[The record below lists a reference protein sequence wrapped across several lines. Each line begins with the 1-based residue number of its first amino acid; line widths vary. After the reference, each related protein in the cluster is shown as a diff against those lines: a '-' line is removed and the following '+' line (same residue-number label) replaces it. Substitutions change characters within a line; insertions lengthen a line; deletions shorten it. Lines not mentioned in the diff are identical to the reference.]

1 MIPKLSF
8 NIASQS
14 EVSGLRLLAGVGSR
28 GLEDVDLESRNVVKL
43 KAEKNPNWRQN
54 NW

>member
-28 GLEDVDLESRNVVKL
+28 GLEDVDLESRNVVK
-43 KAEKNPNWRQN
+43 AEKNPNWRQN